1 MIGIDIESIERIE
14 VLCKKKPKVIRGFF
28 SAYEWQYAKKK
39 AKMCQTLTG
48 IWCAK
53 EAVVKAYSNIKP
65 ILITDVKVKHN
76 CNGEPYVSSISNRK
90 ITSELKIRISI
101 SHSKD
106 YATAVA
112 ILLENITKN
121 NKRK

>member
-14 VLCKKKPKVIRGFF
+14 ALYEKKPNIIKRFF
-28 SAYEWQYAKKK
+28 SKYELQYAEKM
-39 AKMCQTLTG
+39 AKPCQTLTG

-53 EAVVKAYSNIKP
+53 EAVVKAYSNVKP
-65 ILITDVKVKHN
+65 ILITDVKVKHD
-76 CNGEPYVSSISNRK
+76 CNGGPYISSISNRK
-90 ITSELKIRISI
+90 ITSNLKISISI

-112 ILLENITKN
+112 RIDAS
-121 NKRK
+121 

>member
-14 VLCKKKPKVIRGFF
+14 SLYEKKPNIIKRFF
-28 SAYEWQYAKKK
+28 SEYELQYAEKK
-39 AKMCQTLTG
+39 AKTCQTLTG

-53 EAVVKAYSNIKP
+53 EAVVKAYSNVKP
-65 ILITDVKVKHN
+65 ILVTDVKVKHD
-76 CNGEPYVSSISNRK
+76 CNGKPYVSSISNRRIMSK
-90 ITSELKIRISI
+90 LKISISI

-112 ILLENITKN
+112 RIDVT
-121 NKRK
+121 